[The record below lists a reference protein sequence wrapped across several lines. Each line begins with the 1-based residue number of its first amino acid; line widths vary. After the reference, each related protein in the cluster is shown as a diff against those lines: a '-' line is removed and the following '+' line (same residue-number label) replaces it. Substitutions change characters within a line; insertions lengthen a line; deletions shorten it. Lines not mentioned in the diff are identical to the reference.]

1 MKRRKI
7 TALLVTSAVVLTTA
21 GYAQAAA
28 PAVDIQPVD
37 SNAYYGLSSFTGFD
51 GMPYDPAV
59 YVEDGELAD
68 LDTDAVSA
76 VEEGEYD
83 GLSMSGTKIQS
94 SEDEFSAIIL
104 NDSDYT
110 ITDSVINLDSA
121 SDGTRVNDFCG
132 FGSAILNTN
141 GGTLYIENT
150 TINTTGV
157 AKTAVFSDN
166 GANTIMKNCILTS
179 EGGTLY
185 DGYYSNAS
193 QNMMVAPPWV
203 LGLDDTVANVRTT
216 SMMGAFTTHTFVDC
230 QVDSAG
236 WGSLSTDADAG
247 QSSSLHQHLVAIN
260 TSSNVENSG
269 YIAYV
274 QSDDMAEF
282 YGVDFSAATYVAIM
296 TGGEATFKSY
306 TGGQEIDIIQY
317 NEETEKDS
325 RYVFEDDDYAEAG
338 GVPVADSGDVIATVV
353 SDHVEEGTVV
363 PSVIKSDAFAFM
375 FHNNFANGWNVVNI
389 LDGTEVYSE
398 NATFLVK
405 KINADIT
412 VDDATVVSNDGVLL
426 QIIDND
432 DDYVG
437 PDMSLTWGLDDAEI
451 GRVIGST
458 NIEDKMAGNPCIFPT
473 FSEHLVEPAG
483 WSYEW
488 TEKDM
493 AVTAASLNTTG
504 DSGWVVKLN
513 LSNTIIDGDVWNSS
527 GYVTENGGT
536 SLNVNLGENA
546 ELTGIISSGAYKHTL
561 QNNEELYVEDS
572 SIDAGGYYEALVGN
586 AYAEANDTAPDWA
599 NANYLGHV
607 ENTQYA
613 NGYNVVSVA
622 LDDNAI
628 WTVTGECI
636 IDELI
641 IGEDASVVAVDG
653 ELVMTVDGVE
663 TEIAAGQQYE
673 GDIVITVK

>member
-1 MKRRKI
+1 MKKRKV
-7 TALLVTSAVVLTTA
+7 TALLVTSAMVLTVA
-21 GYAQAAA
+21 GYAQAAEPEA
-28 PAVDIQPVD
+28 GEQVTE
-37 SNAYYGLSSFTGFD
+37 SKAYYGLSSFTGFD

-59 YVEDGELAD
+59 YVENGGLVEVG
-68 LDTDAVSA
+68 TDASS

-83 GLSMSGTKIQS
+83 ATTMAGAKIQS
-94 SEDEFSAIIL
+94 SEDEFSAVIL
-104 NDSDYT
+104 NNSDYT
-110 ITDSVINLDSA
+110 ITDSVINLNSE

-132 FGSAILNTN
+132 LGSAIINTN

-150 TINTTGV
+150 TISTTGV

-230 QVDSAG
+230 QVNSAG

-247 QSSSLHQHLVAIN
+247 QSSSLHQHLIAIN
-260 TSSNVENSG
+260 TSSDVENSG

-282 YGVDFSAATYVAIM
+282 YGVDFSAGTYVVIM

-306 TGGQEIDIIQY
+306 TGGQKIDIIQY

-325 RYVFEDDDYAEAG
+325 RYLFEDEDYAETG

-353 SDHVEEGTVV
+353 SDQVEEGTVV

-458 NIEDKMAGNPCIFPT
+458 NIEDKMAGESCIFPT

-493 AVTAASLNTTG
+493 EVTAASLNTTG
-504 DSGWVVKLN
+504 DSGWVVNLN
-513 LSNTIIDGDVWNSS
+513 LSNTVIDGDVWNSS

-572 SIDAGGYYEALVGN
+572 DIDAGGYYEALVGN
-586 AYAEANDTAPDWA
+586 AYAEANDGIADWA

-613 NGYNVVSVA
+613 NGYNSVSVV
-622 LDDNAI
+622 LDANAV
-628 WTVTGECI
+628 WTVTDECI
-636 IDELI
+636 IDELV
-641 IGEDASVVAVDG
+641 IGEDASIVAAEG
-653 ELVMTVDGVE
+653 TLTMTVDGIE

-673 GDIVITVK
+673 GDIVITMSK